1 MKNLFLAKFLI
12 LLLLFSS
19 CGKYEE
25 GPYFSLRTKKGRL
38 CQQWYANEIVSGS
51 LTIQLD
57 PSTNYIDFY
66 KNGEHKFSSSG
77 WWNYTGTAS
86 WEFASDKEELLIHV
100 VQQNGIQYLV
110 TTYTYDILK
119 LTKKKLWLRDD
130 QGQVIKYKSSY

>member
-1 MKNLFLAKFLI
+1 MKHLLPILFLVA
-12 LLLLFSS
+12 LLTNSS

-25 GPYFSLRTKKGRL
+25 GPNISLRTKKARL
-38 CQQWYANEIVSGS
+38 CQQWYAAELISGNSEIY
-51 LTIQLD
+51 LD

-66 KNGEHKFSSSG
+66 KNGEHKFSSAG
-77 WWNYTGTAS
+77 WWNFTGTAS

-119 LTKKKLWLRDD
+119 LTKKKLWLRDE
-130 QGQVIKYKSSY
+130 QGQIIKYTSNY